1 MKAIVAELAD
11 LLRGV
16 ADGTPP
22 PTDSDLTVVL
32 PPDERSVGV
41 LAFPGQHIIVADV
54 RADWVRSWL
63 PDDDLTAPFGPPFL
77 TLLSAVTGRE
87 IGNLDSVLVA
97 RAHGRRRGLE
107 LGEVTDSD
115 HPRLARA
122 RQHRAD
128 VRAWVCPGGLLVI
141 GRGVAG
147 RWEVAVEVEP
157 ALRGFGLGRGLFGAA
172 LGLLPEGESVWAQV
186 APGNAASLRALLASG
201 YRPVGAEVLLEPRTE
216 LAEGEPVEWFGSY
229 LPVEEWDEEPEPAE
243 FAAQAPSPEPEQ
255 AAGPE
260 PQPEPEAAESRIA
273 GPRVAELSA
282 EPGIAEPR
290 AAEPS
295 AEPGI
300 AEHRAAELSA
310 EPRPAEPPAEPR
322 PPAHRAAAPPAE
334 AAPAA
339 EARPAAEAGAVA
351 EAGPAERPAGAHVEA
366 TPAPVFVPGDEP
378 FEPVHFRLPPIE
390 VAPRPVAGDRRPI
403 ESHTAEEL
411 AAAEAEA
418 AAELDEDEDTELAE
432 RDEPHS

>member
-63 PDDDLTAPFGPPFL
+63 PDDDLTAPFGPSFL

-107 LGEVTDSD
+107 LTEVTDSD

-122 RQHRAD
+122 RLHRAD

-172 LGLLPEGESVWAQV
+172 LGLLPEGEPVWAQV

-201 YRPVGAEVLLEPRTE
+201 YRPVGAEVLLEPRSE

-243 FAAQAPSPEPEQ
+243 VATQAATPEPEP
-255 AAGPE
+255 AAEPDAAAPAAE
-260 PQPEPEAAESRIA
+260 PQPEPEAPES
-273 GPRVAELSA
+273 S
-282 EPGIAEPR
+282 IAEPR
-290 AAEPS
+290 AAEFP
-295 AEPGI
+295 
-300 AEHRAAELSA
+300 A
-310 EPRPAEPPAEPR
+310 EPRPAEPSAELR
-322 PPAHRAAAPPAE
+322 PPAHPAEAEPAAEAAPPAE
-334 AAPAA
+334 AESAAETETAEAEPAAESETGEPAA
-339 EARPAAEAGAVA
+339 EAP
-351 EAGPAERPAGAHVEA
+351 VEA

>member
-1 MKAIVAELAD
+1 MKAFVAELAD

-54 RADWVRSWL
+54 RGDWVRSWL
-63 PDDDLTAPFGPPFL
+63 PDDDLSAPLGPPFL

-87 IGNLDSVLVA
+87 IDNLDSVLVA

-107 LGEVTDSD
+107 LAEVTDSD

-122 RQHRAD
+122 RLHRAD

-201 YRPVGAEVLLEPRTE
+201 YRPVGAEVLLRPRTE
-216 LAEGEPVEWFGSY
+216 LAQDEPIEWFGSY
-229 LPVEEWDEEPEPAE
+229 LPVEEWDEEQAEPEPAE
-243 FAAQAPSPEPEQ
+243 VASHAASSEPEP
-255 AAGPE
+255 P
-260 PQPEPEAAESRIA
+260 AAEPPA
-273 GPRVAELSA
+273 AEPDPAEPDVAETQA
-282 EPGIAEPR
+282 EPDATGPDATGPDATEPRIAEPL
-290 AAEPS
+290 
-295 AEPGI
+295 
-300 AEHRAAELSA
+300 AELPV
-310 EPRPAEPPAEPR
+310 EAEPPAE
-322 PPAHRAAAPPAE
+322 AAS
-334 AAPAA
+334 
-339 EARPAAEAGAVA
+339 AAEAGP
-351 EAGPAERPAGAHVEA
+351 PAELPVEA

-432 RDEPHS
+432 RDEPNP